1 MAAPKQITIR
11 GPSEELTRRLK
22 ALSEARGESLNATV
36 LHVLEGALGV
46 NERRERLLAWATW
59 TDDDARELDDA
70 VSAQR
75 RIDDDLWR

>member
-1 MAAPKQITIR
+1 MASPKQITIR

-36 LHVLEGALGV
+36 LRVLETALGV
-46 NERRERLLAWATW
+46 NERRARLAAWATW
-59 TDDDARELDDA
+59 TEEDAHEFEEAL
-70 VSAQR
+70 SAQR